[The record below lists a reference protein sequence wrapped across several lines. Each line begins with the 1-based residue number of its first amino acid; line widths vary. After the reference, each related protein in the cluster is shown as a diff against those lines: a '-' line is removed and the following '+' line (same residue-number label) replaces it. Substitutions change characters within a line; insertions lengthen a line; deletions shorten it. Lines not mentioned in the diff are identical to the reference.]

1 MSVPSWWLHYYCF
14 IEQAP
19 VMPLKGT
26 LVSKGFLL
34 AYFME
39 LELSVRPP
47 GHVPFA
53 FYSEKRNSK
62 GEKKGQET

>member
-1 MSVPSWWLHYYCF
+1 
-14 IEQAP
+14 
-19 VMPLKGT
+19 MPLKGT

-62 GEKKGQET
+62 GEKKRARDIAKQ